1 MLVLTTLRITPCS
14 HFRDPSDNFGKSID
28 RTSTFPGPTYTT
40 PRLLAINVPS
50 TKNLECFGASFRHRV
65 ILLSGTAANAHT
77 AYHFPPAFQRDAAGE
92 YHHAPMVGHLDSE
105 ELTARLRILR
115 EILRRNIEGT
125 GSECLV
131 NRDIDAADP
140 GTVHA
145 NVGNKVAPFV
155 DDRNVHGMS
164 DFTSLPFGGLN
175 DFTCFLQRDHEYPFR
190 RKGLQ
195 SPLQKWITRLTLI
208 GQHIVSINTACEGLY
223 FD

>member
-1 MLVLTTLRITPCS
+1 MPVLPSRQLRQRPHAMLKGTETRSPTFKNSTSRPFSMISPVISCPKTIPAGAVVRPRTMCWSLPQMLVLTTLRITPCS

-125 GSECLV
+125 GSVGLV
-131 NRDIDAADP
+131 KRDVDAPNP
-140 GTVHA
+140 GAIH
-145 NVGNKVAPFV
+145 
-155 DDRNVHGMS
+155 
-164 DFTSLPFGGLN
+164 
-175 DFTCFLQRDHEYPFR
+175 
-190 RKGLQ
+190 
-195 SPLQKWITRLTLI
+195 
-208 GQHIVSINTACEGLY
+208 
-223 FD
+223 